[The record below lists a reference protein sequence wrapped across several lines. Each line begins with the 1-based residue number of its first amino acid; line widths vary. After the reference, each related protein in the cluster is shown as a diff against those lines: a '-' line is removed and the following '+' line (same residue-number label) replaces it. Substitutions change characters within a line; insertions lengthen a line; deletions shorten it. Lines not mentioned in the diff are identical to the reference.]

1 MFVRVKSSGERRYLQ
16 IVESRREGKK
26 VRQRVIATLGRLDHL
41 KAQGQLDGVVRS
53 LARFSEKLEV
63 VEAHA
68 AGALEAWKV
77 TKIGPG
83 LIFGRLW
90 EQTGIQQVLGSLLS
104 DRGFTFPVERAVFLP
119 VVHRVWAS
127 GSDRQAHKWVRD
139 VRLEGVEGLSLHH
152 LYRAMAWLGTTR
164 EQIEEHLFARRRD
177 LFSSL
182 EVVFLDTTS
191 LYFEGEGG
199 ELLGQRGYS
208 RDHRPGL
215 PQMIVGAV
223 LDQAGRPISCPMWP
237 GNRTDVTVLL
247 PTVDR
252 LGGRF
257 GVQDMVVV
265 ADRGMLSQATV
276 TDLERRKLSYIL
288 GTKLRRHKEVG
299 EEVLS
304 RSGRYHKVTDTLL
317 VKQVWVQDRRYVV
330 CFNPEEAGR
339 DALVRQ
345 ALLENLE
352 AQLSKGAKSL
362 VGNRGYR
369 RYLKVD
375 RGAVSVDHKKVE
387 QEAHYD
393 GKYVLRTNTSLS
405 AEEVANRY
413 KELWRVERLFRTAKS
428 ALDTRPIFHHFDA
441 TIQGHVFVSF
451 LALVLMR
458 ELEDCLE
465 AKGFS
470 LEWPDILRDLEAL
483 YEVEVLH
490 HGCPF
495 RLRSP
500 VQGVCGKVFQAVG
513 VAIPPSVATG

>member
-1 MFVRVKSSGERRYLQ
+1 MFVRVKSSGDRKYLQ

-41 KAQGQLDGVVRS
+41 RAQGHLDGVVRS
-53 LARFSEKLEV
+53 LVRFSEKLEV

-68 AGALEAWKV
+68 AGTLEARSV
-77 TKIGPG
+77 VKIGPG

-90 EQTGIQQVLGSLLS
+90 EQTGIQEVLNALLS
-104 DRGFTFPVERAVFLP
+104 DRGFTFPVERAVFLT
-119 VVHRVWAS
+119 VVHRIFVS

-139 VRLEGVEGLSLHH
+139 VHFEGIEAVSLHH

-177 LFSSL
+177 LFSAL
-182 EVVFLDTTS
+182 EMVFFDTTS

-199 ELLGQRGYS
+199 EGLGQRGYS
-208 RDHRPGL
+208 RDHRPDL

-223 LDQAGRPISCPMWP
+223 LDQTGRPICCPMWP

-247 PTVDR
+247 PTIDR
-252 LGGRF
+252 LRLRF
-257 GVQDMVVV
+257 GVQDVVVV
-265 ADRGMLSQATV
+265 ADRGMLSQDTV
-276 TDLERRKLSYIL
+276 LALERRKLHYSL
-288 GTKLRRHKEVG
+288 GAKLRRQKEVT

-304 RSGRYHKVTDTLL
+304 RAGRYQKVTDTLW
-317 VKQVWVQDRRYVV
+317 VKEVWVEKRRYVV
-330 CFNPEEAGR
+330 CFNPEEAQR

-345 ALLENLE
+345 VLLEHLE
-352 AQLSKGAKSL
+352 AQLSKGAKTL

-375 RGAVSVDHKKVE
+375 KEAVAVDHKKVE
-387 QEAHYD
+387 QEARYD
-393 GKYVLRTNTSLS
+393 GKYVLRTNTSLPS
-405 AEEVANRY
+405 EAVATRY

-428 ALDTRPIFHHFDA
+428 SLDTRPIFHHFDA

-458 ELEDCLE
+458 ELEERLE
-465 AKGFS
+465 AGGIA
-470 LEWPDILRDLEAL
+470 LEWPDLLRDIEAL

-500 VQGVCGKVFQAVG
+500 LQGSCGKVFQAVG
-513 VAIPPSVATG
+513 VAVPPSLRRG